1 MNFLIDIA
9 HPAHVHLFRN
19 VYFLLKERGHQ
30 VQVTVKNIPS
40 AMQLLDIYGIPYT
53 YLGDKQDS
61 ILGKGLEQIA
71 YNIKVLKMVND
82 NKIDIGFGTSI
93 TIAHVSKLSRMK
105 SIVFDD
111 DDDAVEPLFAK
122 YAHPF
127 SNVVLSPD
135 CAIRKTKKLVP
146 YAGYHE
152 LAYLHPNRFTPD
164 EKVLAEAGLTKDD
177 TYFLLRFNSFKA
189 HHDIGVKGLSIE
201 NKRQLIDYLSSK
213 GKVFITTERN
223 IDDKFKKYQ
232 LKISPEK
239 VHSFM
244 YYATMLI
251 GDSQTM
257 TSEAAVLGTP
267 SIRCNSFVGR
277 ISYLEEEEHKY
288 GLTYG
293 FLPDN
298 YSQMQAKIESLL
310 SMNDLKQQWAE
321 KRQIMLNDKIDVT
334 AFQLWF
340 IENYPQS
347 QQIVKKDPLY
357 QFNFK

>member
-82 NKIDIGFGTSI
+82 NKIEIGFGTSI

-177 TYFLLRFNSFKA
+177 TYFLLRFNSLKA